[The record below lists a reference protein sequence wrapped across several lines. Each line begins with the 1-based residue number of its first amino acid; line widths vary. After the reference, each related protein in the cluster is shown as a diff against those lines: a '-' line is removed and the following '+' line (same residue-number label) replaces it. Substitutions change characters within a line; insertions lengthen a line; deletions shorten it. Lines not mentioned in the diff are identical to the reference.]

1 MTRRRRRGAF
11 GCILSKGTT
20 AHPAFT
26 IRWHEGSRHKQK
38 SGFKTR
44 TEAAEALAR
53 VRVGLGDGTLV
64 EKRRAGIGFDQV
76 ANEWLR
82 LHSKATLRSHA
93 LNEMNYRV
101 HVAPFFG
108 DCPLNAIT
116 STRLLEL
123 RAKLQT
129 KTVSRK
135 RRGKSEVGAAVPHRT
150 LSPRMVNL
158 VMALVRAILRFAVA
172 NGHIAV
178 SPTERLGRGKLM
190 LPIERAKLAP
200 PIDRPDDVGRV
211 LGQLREARPDRF
223 AFFATLVYTGMR
235 KGEACGLHWS
245 DIDLERRIIHV
256 RHSYEGQTKSGA
268 HREVPI
274 PMALVTI
281 LKAHKLAEPF
291 QGEIVFPNDRGEMF
305 TKNGRLEEILRAAL
319 AAIGLRSIRLHDL
332 RHVYAAHFL
341 MAGGSLYDLQK
352 NLGHHSV
359 AFTAAVYGHL
369 SQDHRVRESDRL
381 SELFAVVS
389 SAKVI
394 AFESA
399 KCVDSA
405 RTVGAA
411 SAADDEA
418 AENTNASA

>member
-1 MTRRRRRGAF
+1 M
-11 GCILSKGTT
+11 
-20 AHPAFT
+20 P
-26 IRWHEGSRHKQK
+26 
-38 SGFKTR
+38 
-44 TEAAEALAR
+44 
-53 VRVGLGDGTLV
+53 
-64 EKRRAGIGFDQV
+64 
-76 ANEWLR
+76 
-82 LHSKATLRSHA
+82 LRSHA
-93 LNEMNYRV
+93 LNETNYRV
-101 HVAPFFG
+101 HVAPFFD

-135 RRGKSEVGAAVPHRT
+135 RRGDSEVKSVPPRL

-158 VMALVRAILRFAVA
+158 VMALVRVILRFAVA
-172 NGHIAV
+172 NGHISV

-190 LPIERAKLAP
+190 LPIEKAKLAP

-211 LGQLREARPDRF
+211 LGQILEARPDRF
-223 AFFATLVYTGMR
+223 AFFATLLYTGMR
-235 KGEACGLHWS
+235 KGEACGLRWS

-274 PMALVTI
+274 PVALVAI

-291 QGEIVFPNDRGEMF
+291 QGEIVFPNDRGAMF

-319 AAIGLRSIRLHDL
+319 AAVGLHSIRLHDL

-369 SQDHRVRESDRL
+369 SQDHRVREADRL
-381 SELFAVVS
+381 SERFAIPM
-389 SAKVI
+389 AGKVL
-394 AFESA
+394 EL
-399 KCVDSA
+399 
-405 RTVGAA
+405 
-411 SAADDEA
+411 SAAA
-418 AENTNASA
+418 HG